1 MSLDLSNTAT
11 DAAQATTFAS
21 ANHLLGIVQRIVASR
36 DDTRITLPGKGEIV
50 IFPGRDEYRSDVK
63 DMAEFCRAPAGHFEV
78 TVTSQ
83 TAITDAP
90 VPARSIKD
98 LLWMAA
104 FHASPGLLLE
114 GCSKYDVVQF
124 RHWPNLTRLPATQ
137 NAARICALLT
147 RHPTTIM
154 LVHHILDIEKSEVHQ
169 IYSAAY
175 SAGIAHRIS
184 SDPVSGSIDAF
195 AAEVRPEPLQER
207 GLFRS
212 LFAKLSGL

>member
-11 DAAQATTFAS
+11 NAALATFVP
-21 ANHLLGIVQRIVASR
+21 ANHLLGIVQRSVASR
-36 DDTRITLPGKGEIV
+36 TDTRITLPGKGEIV
-50 IFPGRDEYRSDVK
+50 IFPGRNEYRGKVQDL
-63 DMAEFCRAPAGHFEV
+63 AGFCGAPAAHFQV
-78 TVTSQ
+78 TVGE
-83 TAITDAP
+83 AAMTDSHA
-90 VPARSIKD
+90 PARSLND

-104 FHASPGLLLE
+104 FHASQGLLLE

-124 RHWPNLTRLPATQ
+124 RRWPNLTRLPATQ
-137 NAARICALLT
+137 NVARVCALLT

-154 LVHHILDIEKSEVHQ
+154 LVHHILDIEQSEVHQ

-184 SDPVSGSIDAF
+184 SNPVSGSVDAF
-195 AAEVRPEPLQER
+195 AAEVRPEPVQER

-212 LFAKLSGL
+212 LFAKISGL

>member
-1 MSLDLSNTAT
+1 MSLDLPSTAT
-11 DAAQATTFAS
+11 NAVPAAFAP
-21 ANHLLGIVQRIVASR
+21 ANHLLGLVQDVVASGN
-36 DDTRITLPGKGEIV
+36 DTRIVLPGRGEIT
-50 IFPGRDEYRSDVK
+50 ILPRRNEYRADVT
-63 DMAEFCRAPAGHFEV
+63 DMAEFCRVAAGHFEV
-78 TVTSQ
+78 TTVNQ
-83 TAITDAP
+83 AVITEAP
-90 VPARSIKD
+90 VPARSIRD
-98 LLWMAA
+98 LLWLAA
-104 FHASPGLLLE
+104 FHASQGLLVE

-124 RHWPNLTRLPATQ
+124 RHWPNLTRLPATP

-175 SAGIAHRIS
+175 SAGMAHRIS
-184 SDPVSGSIDAF
+184 SNPVSGSIDAF
-195 AAEVRPEPLQER
+195 AAEARPEPVPER

>member
-1 MSLDLSNTAT
+1 
-11 DAAQATTFAS
+11 
-21 ANHLLGIVQRIVASR
+21 VQGVVASR
-36 DDTRITLPGKGEIV
+36 NDTLITLPGKGEMV
-50 IFPGRDEYRSDVK
+50 IFPGRNEYCANVK

-78 TVTSQ
+78 TVISEATM
-83 TAITDAP
+83 TDSHA
-90 VPARSIKD
+90 PARSIKD
-98 LLWMAA
+98 LLWMTA
-104 FHASPGLLLE
+104 FHASRGLLPE

-137 NAARICALLT
+137 NVARVCALLT

-184 SDPVSGSIDAF
+184 SNPVSGSVDAF
-195 AAEVRPEPLQER
+195 AAEVRPEPVQER

-212 LFAKLSGL
+212 LFAKISGL

>member
-11 DAAQATTFAS
+11 NAALTTFAP
-21 ANHLLGIVQRIVASR
+21 ANHLLGIVQGVVASR

-50 IFPGRDEYRSDVK
+50 IFPGRNEYRSNVK

-78 TVTSQ
+78 TVINQ
-83 TAITDAP
+83 AAITDAP
-90 VPARSIKD
+90 ARSVKD

-104 FHASPGLLLE
+104 FYPSPGLLLE

-137 NAARICALLT
+137 NAARVCALLT

-175 SAGIAHRIS
+175 GAGIAHRIS
-184 SDPVSGSIDAF
+184 SNPVSGSIDAF
-195 AAEVRPEPLQER
+195 AAEVRPEPPQER

-212 LFAKLSGL
+212 LFAKISGL

>member
-1 MSLDLSNTAT
+1 M
-11 DAAQATTFAS
+11 AAFAP

-36 DDTRITLPGKGEIV
+36 NDMRITLPGMGEIV
-50 IFPGRDEYRSDVK
+50 IFPGRDEYRSKVQDL
-63 DMAEFCRAPAGHFEV
+63 AGFCRAPAAHFQV
-78 TVTSQ
+78 TVVSE
-83 TAITDAP
+83 AAMTDSHA
-90 VPARSIKD
+90 PARSIKD

-104 FHASPGLLLE
+104 FHASQGLLLE

-137 NAARICALLT
+137 SAARLCALLT

-154 LVHHILDIEKSEVHQ
+154 LVHHILDIDKNEVHQ

-184 SDPVSGSIDAF
+184 SNPVSGSIDAF
-195 AAEVRPEPLQER
+195 AAEVQPEPVQER

-212 LFAKLSGL
+212 LFAKISGL

>member
-1 MSLDLSNTAT
+1 VSLDLSNTAT
-11 DAAQATTFAS
+11 NAVPTTFAP
-21 ANHLLGIVQRIVASR
+21 ANHLLGLVQGAVASR

-50 IFPGRDEYRSDVK
+50 MFPGRNEYRSNAK

-78 TVTSQ
+78 TVINQ
-83 TAITDAP
+83 AAITDTP

-104 FHASPGLLLE
+104 FHASQGLLLE

-137 NAARICALLT
+137 NAARVCALLT

-169 IYSAAY
+169 IYSAAC
-175 SAGIAHRIS
+175 SAGSTASLVGARS
-184 SDPVSGSIDAF
+184 TSARSAR
-195 AAEVRPEPLQER
+195 VRTRRDRPGASRALSPPAR
-207 GLFRS
+207 GR
-212 LFAKLSGL
+212 A

>member
-1 MSLDLSNTAT
+1 MSLDLSNTVT
-11 DAAQATTFAS
+11 NAALATFAP
-21 ANHLLGIVQRIVASR
+21 ANHLLGIVQRVVASR
-36 DDTRITLPGKGEIV
+36 DDTRITLPGKGEMV
-50 IFPGRDEYRSDVK
+50 IFPGRDEYRSKVQDL
-63 DMAEFCRAPAGHFEV
+63 AGFCRAPAVQFQV
-78 TVTSQ
+78 TVIGE
-83 TAITDAP
+83 TAMTDSHA
-90 VPARSIKD
+90 PARSLKD

-104 FHASPGLLLE
+104 FHASQGLLLE

-124 RHWPNLTRLPATQ
+124 RHWPNLTRLPVTQ
-137 NAARICALLT
+137 NAARLCALLT

-154 LVHHILDIEKSEVHQ
+154 LVHHILDIDKNEVHQ

-184 SDPVSGSIDAF
+184 SNPVSGSVDAF
-195 AAEVRPEPLQER
+195 AAEVQPEAVQER